1 MSGGMITT
9 DVSGKADTVLTTK
22 GDIATWDTKR
32 VRKGVSATNYTG
44 LQADSAI
51 ADGLTYGATSRSTLT
66 TTGDMLAASAANTL
80 TRIAGGASGE
90 VLTGNGA
97 GVLPTFQAAAGG
109 GAWVSEGNDV
119 NTSRGDDL
127 SVDVSDADVY
137 QIQYNVS
144 DVDGGTCSLCL
155 RLNDVTTASSYDSL
169 LGTAVDGGALNF
181 EISSRAKWLLT
192 NAGAELAYSGVCY
205 IYKADAN
212 FISAAEAG
220 ATFTSTTGKNNST
233 TPYNANFCT
242 GMNNTITGAISNIKL
257 FCMKENTTANEGII
271 GSMRVNSLSYS

>member
-1 MSGGMITT
+1 MGDENSLAG
-9 DVSGKADTVLTTK
+9 TTK
-22 GDIATWDTKR
+22 AHKHSALSSDGGFLETTVTGVTNLSEGSIVYGNASEIVTELTAGSDGD
-32 VRKGVSATNYTG
+32 S
-44 LQADSAI
+44 LQIS
-51 ADGLTYGATSRSTLT
+51 
-66 TTGDMLAASAANTL
+66 
-80 TRIAGGASGE
+80 SGIPAW
-90 VLTGNGA
+90 GS
-97 GVLPTFQAAAGG
+97 GG